1 MRKSIG
7 LGALAALSLLA
18 VPSDAQ
24 NAFYLYTGPVVARTS
39 GATCRG
45 TDAAD
50 ADGQGG
56 QLLRGPGITNLAGT
70 ATVFCP
76 IIRRNAAPY
85 GQIGGGFT
93 ADTKVSMDWIN
104 VAVQQAQAASSSCRV
119 YGTSELTGSTTW
131 SAPLY
136 TCLEATDGGCA
147 AQQTP
152 ASGNLVLHFVDP
164 LRGAH
169 NGEGLVNMGFTCQL
183 QQFAGIVGS
192 VAVFSTF

>member
-18 VPSDAQ
+18 IPSDAQ
-24 NAFYLYTGPVVARTS
+24 YLYTGPVVARTS

-45 TDAAD
+45 MDAAD
-50 ADGQGG
+50 DDGQGG

-85 GQIGGGFT
+85 GQIGGGAL
-93 ADTKVSMDWIN
+93 ADTVVNIQWMDVS
-104 VAVQQAQAASSSCRV
+104 VQQAQPASSSCTV
-119 YGTSELTGSTTW
+119 YGTSEATGSTTW

-136 TCLEATDGGCA
+136 TCLEATSGGCTT
-147 AQQTP
+147 QQTP

-164 LRGAH
+164 LHGQH
-169 NGEGLVNMGFTCQL
+169 SGEALVNMGFTCQL
-183 QQFAGIVGS
+183 AQYAGIIGS
-192 VAVFSTF
+192 VAVFPTF